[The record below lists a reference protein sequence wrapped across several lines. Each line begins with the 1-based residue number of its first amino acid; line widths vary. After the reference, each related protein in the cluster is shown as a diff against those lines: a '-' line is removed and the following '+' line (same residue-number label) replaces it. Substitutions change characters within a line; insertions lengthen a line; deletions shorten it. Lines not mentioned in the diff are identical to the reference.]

1 MIISS
6 VVDYKQ
12 YFLARNIALPYYVYA
27 LGGDHYLWAVMFVNQ
42 EKQAY
47 QLVKAFMNLWLD

>member
-27 LGGDHYLWAVMFVNQ
+27 LGGDHYLWAVMFV
-42 EKQAY
+42 KSR
-47 QLVKAFMNLWLD
+47 KASLPIGEGVHESLA